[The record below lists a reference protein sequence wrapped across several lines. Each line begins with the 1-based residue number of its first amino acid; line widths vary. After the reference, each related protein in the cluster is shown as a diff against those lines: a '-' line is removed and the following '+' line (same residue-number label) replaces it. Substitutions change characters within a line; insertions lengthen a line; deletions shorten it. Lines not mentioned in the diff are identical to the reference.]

1 MFAVLKKEF
10 KSYLLTPL
18 GYVFIGIFLIMF
30 SLFFFISVFNS
41 YYSNINFES
50 IFYNGTTILTF
61 VAPVLTMRMFSE
73 ERKTG
78 TEQLILTSPRSITSV
93 VLGKFFAAL
102 GIIAIT
108 EIFTLIYF
116 GILKYFGNP
125 SLKVGI
131 ITMLGFL
138 LLSSSYIAFGMFAS
152 SITENQIIAFIFP
165 VGVFISMWFLPYISQ
180 IFKPFC
186 LINMFD
192 NFPQGIVSIAEII
205 SFLSFT
211 LLFVILTIIVL
222 QRRKSVNK

>member
-1 MFAVLKKEF
+1 MLAILKKEF

-18 GYVFIGIFLIMF
+18 GYVFIGMFLIMF
-30 SLFFFISVFNS
+30 SLFFFIDAFNS
-41 YYSNINFES
+41 NYGNVSFEI

-61 VAPVLTMRMFSE
+61 IAPVLTMRMFSE

-108 EIFTLIYF
+108 EICTLFYF
-116 GILKYFGNP
+116 GILEYFGDP
-125 SLKVGI
+125 SLKVGL
-131 ITMLGFL
+131 ITMFGFL
-138 LLSSSYIAFGMFAS
+138 LLSSAYIAFGMFAS

-165 VGVFISMWFLPYISQ
+165 VGVFILMWFLPYINP
-180 IFKPFC
+180 IFEPFC

-192 NFPQGIVSIAEII
+192 NFPQGIVSIGEII
-205 SFLSFT
+205 SFLSFS
-211 LLFVILTIIVL
+211 LLFVLLTIIVL